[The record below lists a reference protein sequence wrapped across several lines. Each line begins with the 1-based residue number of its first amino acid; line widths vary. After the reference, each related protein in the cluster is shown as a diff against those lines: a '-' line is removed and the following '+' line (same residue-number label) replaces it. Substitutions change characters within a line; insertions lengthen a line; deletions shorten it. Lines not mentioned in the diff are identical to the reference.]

1 MKIDKAGLFGV
12 ILILIG
18 LIVYATSPLDQL
30 VMMITWPLLSGSS
43 EGKAVLFLMA
53 IGSFLILNSLIN
65 TNRFLTPIKERV
77 NEYSPDGKKFL
88 KWTILII
95 LLTCL
100 VGILIEFSIRLKY
113 GVSPLTIFVSTN
125 PTSTTTSPMHS
136 HVFKSVFGHFADSM
150 SELVPQHVH
159 TGGSLYPHVV
169 PWGYFIFITLP
180 LAYITGLFSLNGRQ
194 DLHKIIMAFALTLAI
209 IGMVDGGLYSQ
220 PLVIGMGLL
229 FILYFVKTPFQLRQL
244 LLPLALIF
252 LVALSGLGL
261 ELAGNNSSYHEIKV
275 LNQFEPV
282 DLSGYNVL
290 SQEQQGNMTV
300 IRTDTSVS
308 DKNTLESLFKTY
320 QGRADGFFMTWN
332 FFSYF

>member
-1 MKIDKAGLFGV
+1 M
-12 ILILIG
+12 ILIG

-43 EGKAVLFLMA
+43 EGKAVLFMMV

-65 TNRFLTPIKERV
+65 TNRFLAPVKEKTS
-77 NEYSPDGKKFL
+77 EYSPDGKKFL

-100 VGILIEFSIRLKY
+100 VGLLIEFSIRLKY

-125 PTSTTTSPMHS
+125 PTSTTTSPIHT
-136 HVFKSVFGHFADSM
+136 HVFKSVFGHFADTM
-150 SELVPQHVH
+150 GGLIPEHVH
-159 TGGSLYPHVV
+159 TGGSLYPEVV
-169 PWGYFIFITLP
+169 PGGYFIFITLP
-180 LAYITGLFSLNGRQ
+180 LAYITGLLSLNGRR
-194 DLHKIIMAFALTLAI
+194 DVYRVILAFALTLAL

-220 PLVIGMGLL
+220 PLLIGLGLL
-229 FILYFVKTPFQLRQL
+229 FILYFVKTPFQFRQL
-244 LLPLALIF
+244 ILPLVLII

-275 LNQFEPV
+275 MNQFEPV

-290 SQEQQGNMTV
+290 STEEQGNMTV
-300 IRTDTSVS
+300 IRIDTSQS
-308 DKNTLESLFKTY
+308 DKTTLESLFKTY
-320 QGRADGFFMTWN
+320 EGRADGFFITWN

>member
-1 MKIDKAGLFGV
+1 MKIDKIGLSGV

-43 EGKAVLFLMA
+43 EGKAVLFMMA

-65 TNRFLTPIKERV
+65 TSRFLTPIKERA

-88 KWTILII
+88 KLTILII

-100 VGILIEFSIRLKY
+100 VGLLIEFSIRLKY

-136 HVFKSVFGHFADSM
+136 HVFKSVFGHFADSLGG
-150 SELVPQHVH
+150 LVPEHVH
-159 TGGSLYPHVV
+159 TGGSLYPEVI
-169 PWGYFIFITLP
+169 PWAYFIFVTLP
-180 LAYITGLFSLNGRQ
+180 LAYITGLFSLDERR
-194 DLHKIIMAFALTLAI
+194 DIYRIIMAFALTLAI

-220 PLVIGMGLL
+220 PLLIGLGLL
-229 FILYFVKTPFQLRQL
+229 FILYFVKTPFKFRQL
-244 LLPLALIF
+244 ILPLVLIV

-320 QGRADGFFMTWN
+320 EGRADGFFMTWN